1 MLQRVFLIF
10 NGPIDQSEVGAGFVI
25 EFKDQPI
32 VFHPYNVA
40 ALYTDTIWS
49 TDIVRHLAASYLR
62 ERGIYGAVVVD

>member
-10 NGPIDQSEVGAGFVI
+10 SGPIDRSEVGAGFVI
-25 EFKDQPI
+25 EFEDQPI

-40 ALYTDTIWS
+40 VLYTDTIWS
-49 TDIVRHLAASYLR
+49 TEIVRRLAISYLH